1 MDFLGS
7 KYWQFKKTVGKYQR
21 SLEARKQSSWYEK
34 KNLED
39 LEVKYKKCKKYNPR
53 ILR

>member
-21 SLEARKQSSWYEK
+21 SLDDRKQSSWYEK

-39 LEVKYKKCKKYNPR
+39 LEVHVKNL
-53 ILR
+53 IHES